1 VAGAEVLRC
10 PERASRAFEVPQPRP
25 HCRSNAST
33 TNDRRLM
40 QEITEYLLSYGTLG
54 DFGRFRPMRPLVC
67 RRGDLAVVQSHR
79 GTELATVLCPAST
92 GHAAFLPNTSV
103 GQLLRLACPE
113 DEEIAALMRER
124 GRLLYEQARR
134 LSVAQKLPLEVID
147 VEVLLDTQ
155 HAVVQYL
162 GWDAFDAPP
171 FVSKLST
178 EFEVHI
184 TLQNLAQSPQQ
195 EEHEHGCDRPDC
207 GKTEGGGCSTCGT
220 GGGCSTCGTA
230 KPEDVQAHFAGLR
243 AQMEQASRTP
253 LL

>member
-1 VAGAEVLRC
+1 
-10 PERASRAFEVPQPRP
+10 
-25 HCRSNAST
+25 
-33 TNDRRLM
+33 M
-40 QEITEYLLSYGTLG
+40 QEITEYLLSYGNLG
-54 DFGRFRPMRPLVC
+54 DFGRFRPLRPLVC

-79 GTELATVLCPAST
+79 GVELASVLCPASH

-103 GQLLRLACPE
+103 GRLLRLAGPE
-113 DEEIAALMRER
+113 DEAPAARTHER
-124 GRLLYEQARR
+124 GRSLYEQARR
-134 LSVAQKLPLEVID
+134 LAVAQNLPLEVID
-147 VEVLLDTQ
+147 VEVLLDNQ

-184 TLQNLAQSPQQ
+184 TLQNLAQAPQP
-195 EEHEHGCDRPDC
+195 EEIEHGCGRPDC

-220 GGGCSTCGTA
+220 GGGCSTCGSA
-230 KPEDVQAHFAGLR
+230 KPEDVTAHFAGLR
-243 AQMEQASRTP
+243 AQMEQANRTP